1 MLKLIIAKVGSEE
14 QLEKEA
20 FRMAAGGEQ
29 GCSLASDPELQ
40 SQLRQL
46 WKEWLEA
53 QDLSEPG
60 LLEVPSAVCCVL
72 CWRPLVIRTVSSS
85 DRRRM
90 GYPWASWIRYRGLP
104 TSSRNS

>member
-1 MLKLIIAKVGSEE
+1 MLKLIIAEVGSEE

-29 GCSLASDPELQ
+29 GCSLASDPGAAV
-40 SQLRQL
+40 S
-46 WKEWLEA
+46 A
-53 QDLSEPG
+53 QAAMEGVARGPG
-60 LLEVPSAVCCVL
+60 LSAPGNRYTSVCCV
-72 CWRPLVIRTVSSS
+72 PLVIPTVSSS
-85 DRRRM
+85 GRRRM

>member
-40 SQLRQL
+40 TQLGSYGR
-46 WKEWLEA
+46 
-53 QDLSEPG
+53 SG
-60 LLEVPSAVCCVL
+60 
-72 CWRPLVIRTVSSS
+72 WRPRICRS
-85 DRRRM
+85 
-90 GYPWASWIRYRGLP
+90 RGC
-104 TSSRNS
+104 